1 MFVPTTTT
9 MISRATRLLSS
20 ITIFLVGGVESFAFG
35 EFRGIGGG
43 GGGGGCD
50 RGGIVRADAI
60 LRRGAGSTT
69 TATPVI
75 VGTSPAPR
83 SSAATASQLRSSPSD
98 DDDDDDAEYDGGDNA
113 RVIVGGGGGVVADVD
128 DFLSRASS
136 ELGEL
141 SSCLSLALGYLS
153 RSDGSV
159 SAEDVILACDAVDDA
174 SSSSPPSTTTT
185 TTTTTTIASR
195 PSLRRRVH
203 EFGRYRLLSSM
214 MRSDY
219 GAYVATAEFLSP
231 GRVPRSE
238 LPNVQDVGRRDGD
251 VPPESS
257 PPSSSPSPSSAATGE
272 TPLVPD
278 CELKDATYD
287 DSPLDGALLRVFRK
301 FVAEYT
307 GLGAK
312 GEIPGIGGLL
322 AQGREY
328 MTMELPPGTSYA
340 DHADAQHDMVKSTL
354 GRLMTPALPPFYRV
368 FMSGIVPKLGTEW
381 DGRQLGPWSYAPYL
395 TSIVTP
401 VFFGFLVG
409 PSRPNRRKDGM
420 RGGLVVEKC
429 KFLQESKCKGLCLHQ
444 CKIPAQEFFAE
455 TLGLDLTVRP
465 NFVTQECQWSFGEK
479 PLPVGEDPTF
489 PRGCLAGC
497 ESRAAMAGR
506 KVAGGDALC
515 M

>member
-1 MFVPTTTT
+1 
-9 MISRATRLLSS
+9 MIARAIRLLSC
-20 ITIFLVGGVESFAFG
+20 ITIFLVDSVESFAF
-35 EFRGIGGG
+35 GGG
-43 GGGGGCD
+43 GGGGGCN
-50 RGGIVRADAI
+50 RGSIVRTDAI
-60 LRRGAGSTT
+60 LRCPPRARRGGSTT
-69 TATPVI
+69 TTTTTTTTPVVI
-75 VGTSPAPR
+75 GTSSAFPR
-83 SSAATASQLRSSPSD
+83 SATATRLRSSPTD
-98 DDDDDDAEYDGGDNA
+98 DDVDDGGNNA
-113 RVIVGGGGGVVADVD
+113 RVVGGGGVVDVVVD
-128 DFLSRASS
+128 DVLSRASS

-141 SSCLSLALGYLS
+141 SSCLSLAIGYLS

-159 SAEDVILACDAVDDA
+159 SAEDVILACDAVDAVGA
-174 SSSSPPSTTTT
+174 SSSSSSSS

-195 PSLRRRVH
+195 LSLRKRVH

-219 GAYVATAEFLSP
+219 DAYVATAEFLSP

-238 LPNVQDVGRRDGD
+238 LPNVQDVGCRDDGGD
-251 VPPESS
+251 VP
-257 PPSSSPSPSSAATGE
+257 SSSSSSSSSSAATGE

-278 CELKDATYD
+278 CELIDMTYD
-287 DSPLDGALLRVFRK
+287 DSPLDRALLYVFRK

-312 GEIPGIGGLL
+312 DEIPGIGGLL

-354 GRLMTPALPPFYRV
+354 GKLMTPALPPFYRV
-368 FMSGIVPKLGTEW
+368 FMSGIVPKLGTDW
-381 DGRQLGPWSYAPYL
+381 DGKQLGPWFYAPYL

-479 PLPVGEDPTF
+479 PLPVGEDPAF

>member
-1 MFVPTTTT
+1 
-9 MISRATRLLSS
+9 MITRVIRLSC
-20 ITIFLVGGVESFAFG
+20 ITIFLVGGVESFAF
-35 EFRGIGGG
+35 RGGG
-43 GGGGGCD
+43 GWRNSGSV
-50 RGGIVRADAI
+50 VRDDAI
-60 LRRGAGSTT
+60 LRCPRARGGRSTT
-69 TATPVI
+69 TSTTRPVVI
-75 VGTSPAPR
+75 VPR
-83 SSAATASQLRSSPSD
+83 SAIASQLRSSPSED
-98 DDDDDDAEYDGGDNA
+98 DDDDDDVDGGGNNA
-113 RVIVGGGGGVVADVD
+113 RVVVGGGGGGGGGGVDVVD
-128 DFLSRASS
+128 DVLSRASS

-141 SSCLSLALGYLS
+141 SSCLSLAIGYLS

-174 SSSSPPSTTTT
+174 PPPSTTTT
-185 TTTTTTIASR
+185 TTTTTTLASR
-195 PSLRRRVH
+195 LSLRKRAH

-219 GAYVATAEFLSP
+219 DAYVATANFLSP

-238 LPNVQDVGRRDGD
+238 LPNVQDVGCRDGD

-257 PPSSSPSPSSAATGE
+257 SSSSSSSAATGE
-272 TPLVPD
+272 APLVPD
-278 CELKDATYD
+278 CELKDMTYE
-287 DSPLDGALLRVFRK
+287 DSPLDGALLYVFRK

-312 GEIPGIGGLL
+312 DEIPGIGGLL

-328 MTMELPPGTSYA
+328 MTTELPPGTSYA
-340 DHADAQHDMVKSTL
+340 DHAESQHDMVKTTL
-354 GRLMTPALPPFYRV
+354 GKLMTPALPPFYRI
-368 FMSGIVPKLGTEW
+368 FMSGIVPKLGTQW
-381 DGRQLGPWSYAPYL
+381 DGKQLGPWFYAPYL